1 MNTLFYSFTLD
12 IEAVSCDEMFVDVT
26 DVLRSIVMNHEKTVC
41 YACKRVDALV
51 VLSEKREQKSV

>member
-26 DVLRSIVMNHEKTVC
+26 DVLRSAEATPMQFATFIRSEI
-41 YACKRVDALV
+41 RVKNLY
-51 VLSEKREQKSV
+51 